1 MAEGRSHFSNILF
14 QLALL
19 LWNQLELF
27 DFTDMCDTLI
37 LNPACMMSV
46 YFSITRLSPVSYCI
60 FIT

>member
-1 MAEGRSHFSNILF
+1 MAEGRSHFSNIIF

-37 LNPACMMSV
+37 LNPACMLSI
-46 YFSITRLSPVSYCI
+46 YLSITRLSPGSYCI

>member
-1 MAEGRSHFSNILF
+1 MAEGRSHFSNIIF

-27 DFTDMCDTLI
+27 DFTDLCDTLI
-37 LNPACMMSV
+37 LNPACMLSIC
-46 YFSITRLSPVSYCI
+46 FSMSPVSYCI